1 MSTKAQNE
9 ANKRYRKK
17 MREEGKFKSI
27 VLEFYQ
33 SDLELYDWLQ
43 EHKPMATYI
52 KELIRKDMS
61 NG

>member
-17 MREEGKFKSI
+17 MREEGKFKSL
-27 VLEFYQ
+27 VLEFYPN
-33 SDLELYDWLQ
+33 DLDLYDWLQ

-52 KELIRKDMS
+52 KELIRKDMN